1 MALRNHTTVLAVA
14 LTAMLCTVQA
24 AYGQG
29 PKKTTEELQY
39 VPPPARVVHDSV
51 IGKSLISTSSPSRY
65 ATVAL
70 TPVIDYDFCG
80 MGCISKV
87 LGRVGLSLDG
97 ASVQYDLGD
106 EELEID
112 VTVEVQFHNG
122 SLWDP
127 LGSAIVF
134 KLHVDNSSTPKK
146 YRIHQEVV
154 VDLLDYRGNKCG
166 AYPSNIYDDLRLKVM
181 AYNDHSAAAAITD
194 SLKLYFRLEEYARIH
209 PSSVEADGCSDGET
223 MVKLLAP
230 TADLAT
236 NPVTLSWENWTS
248 AGGGS
253 GSACDEAYPWY
264 EVQVLR
270 LYNTDAGY
278 RNDPAKLKAVV
289 NWSEAQRF
297 ILYGQATSMTFTLAD
312 GTGYYLWRV
321 RPIGNWHEG
330 GFGNDTNWGCWTPH
344 PADGATIN
352 LSLTNSTPQAQVTAW
367 RNSHS
372 GAVIARSLFHYNQFD
387 EDKNWIFNR
396 TFMEG
401 RDGRNGGYEGITY
414 ATGLLQPIQTQ
425 AASQTTGQV
434 MVSHTVLDANGRPT
448 LSVLPF
454 VRSGVD
460 NGKLEFLEG
469 AALYGSAPYT
479 WKDFDDAA

>member
-1 MALRNHTTVLAVA
+1 MALRNHITVLAVA
-14 LTAMLCTVQA
+14 LAAMLCA
-24 AYGQG
+24 ADATYGQN
-29 PKKTTEELQY
+29 PKKASEELQY

-51 IGKSLISTSSPSRY
+51 VGTSLINAGSPSRY

-70 TPVIDYDFCG
+70 TPASDYDFCG
-80 MGCISKV
+80 TGCISKV
-87 LGRVGLSLDG
+87 IGRVGLNLEGEST
-97 ASVQYDLGD
+97 QFDLGD

-112 VTVEVQFHNG
+112 VTVEVQFRNG

-166 AYPSNIYDDLRLKVM
+166 AYPGNIYDDLRLEVT
-181 AYNDHSAAAAITD
+181 AYDDHSAAAAITD
-194 SLKLYFRLEEYARIH
+194 SLKLYFRLEEYTRIH
-209 PSSVEADGCSDGET
+209 PSSVEADGCSDDVT
-223 MVKLLAP
+223 MVKLVAP

-236 NPVTLSWENWTS
+236 NPVTLSWENRTS
-248 AGGGS
+248 AGI

-270 LYNTDAGY
+270 LYNTDADY

-321 RPIGNWHEG
+321 RP
-330 GFGNDTNWGCWTPH
+330 
-344 PADGATIN
+344 
-352 LSLTNSTPQAQVTAW
+352 
-367 RNSHS
+367 
-372 GAVIARSLFHYNQFD
+372 
-387 EDKNWIFNR
+387 
-396 TFMEG
+396 
-401 RDGRNGGYEGITY
+401 
-414 ATGLLQPIQTQ
+414 
-425 AASQTTGQV
+425 
-434 MVSHTVLDANGRPT
+434 
-448 LSVLPF
+448 
-454 VRSGVD
+454 
-460 NGKLEFLEG
+460 
-469 AALYGSAPYT
+469 
-479 WKDFDDAA
+479 